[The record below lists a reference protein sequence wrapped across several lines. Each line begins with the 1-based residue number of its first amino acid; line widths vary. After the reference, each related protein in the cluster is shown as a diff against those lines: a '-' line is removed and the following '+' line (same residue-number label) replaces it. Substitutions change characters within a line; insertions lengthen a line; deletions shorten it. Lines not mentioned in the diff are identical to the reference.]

1 MVKSVTIGS
10 LYLDEQPAVL
20 GSEYEP
26 GQSIR
31 IGSSV
36 EQNKIHWMIINGLF
50 VPSKCLLRNVSWD
63 DLNKQG
69 LVFGQR
75 VIIDRLAFQC
85 RLLKVGSRKDEKNE
99 WDEVKNIIGDI
110 DLRSNPGELLFWGQ
124 ESLINQEQYRVVRGC
139 KTRYWGYNASC
150 KRFRNVG
157 YLPALE
163 PVTVEVNESLTG
175 EDLMIWTKDGDSVI
189 GRLVEYSDYDLLLAD
204 GACIT
209 GISSAVRNQSGVTAV
224 ERTEIQFVQTFE
236 K

>member
-75 VIIDRLAFQC
+75 VIIDRLAFHC

-110 DLRSNPGELLFWGQ
+110 DLRSNPGELLFWG
-124 ESLINQEQYRVVRGC
+124 
-139 KTRYWGYNASC
+139 
-150 KRFRNVG
+150 
-157 YLPALE
+157 
-163 PVTVEVNESLTG
+163 
-175 EDLMIWTKDGDSVI
+175 
-189 GRLVEYSDYDLLLAD
+189 
-204 GACIT
+204 
-209 GISSAVRNQSGVTAV
+209 
-224 ERTEIQFVQTFE
+224 
-236 K
+236 

>member
-75 VIIDRLAFQC
+75 VVIDRLDFQC
-85 RLLKVGSRKDEKNE
+85 RLFKVGSRKDEKMNGM
-99 WDEVKNIIGDI
+99 K
-110 DLRSNPGELLFWGQ
+110 LKTLL
-124 ESLINQEQYRVVRGC
+124 ETL
-139 KTRYWGYNASC
+139 
-150 KRFRNVG
+150 
-157 YLPALE
+157 
-163 PVTVEVNESLTG
+163 
-175 EDLMIWTKDGDSVI
+175 
-189 GRLVEYSDYDLLLAD
+189 
-204 GACIT
+204 
-209 GISSAVRNQSGVTAV
+209 ISSQIQENFCFGDRNL
-224 ERTEIQFVQTFE
+224 
-236 K
+236 